1 MRITN
6 SCDVKPGLVMYHV
19 YGINREN
26 TLINELDISKYTV
39 LDMPKKHIGALT
51 GCDLGPFVKVNV
63 EFFSEGRIKSY
74 NTEVSLHDMGIL
86 DGKRAYNLNRVFT
99 TKAAALLFMAELQN
113 NKFSYPDDIEY
124 AARFKQFDDDKWASD
139 FNFF

>member
-1 MRITN
+1 MRIMN

-39 LDMPKKHIGALT
+39 LEMPKKHVSALT
-51 GCDLGPFVKVNV
+51 GITLGLFVKINI
-63 EFFSEGRIKSY
+63 EYYSQGQRRSY
-74 NTEVSLHDMGIL
+74 NSEASLDDMGIL

-99 TKAAALLFMAELQN
+99 TKADALLFMAELQN
-113 NKFSYPDDIEY
+113 NKFSYQDDIEFTKVK
-124 AARFKQFDDDKWASD
+124 RFDDDKWVLDSK
-139 FNFF
+139 FF

>member
-51 GCDLGPFVKVNV
+51 GCDLGPFVKVNA

-99 TKAAALLFMAELQN
+99 TKADALMFMAELQN
-113 NKFSYPDDIEY
+113 NTFSYPDDIEF
-124 AARFKQFDDDKWASD
+124 ATNSKRFDDDKWSSD

>member
-1 MRITN
+1 MRIMN

-19 YGINREN
+19 YGFNREN

-39 LDMPKKHIGALT
+39 LNMPKKHVVALA

-63 EFFSEGRIKSY
+63 EFFSEDRIKSY

-99 TKAAALLFMAELQN
+99 AKADALLFMAELQN

-124 AARFKQFDDDKWASD
+124 ATKFKRFDDDKWVSD
-139 FNFF
+139 SKFF